1 MSLSLKRHE
10 TLTENRSIK
19 IYVNK
24 IKNRILF
31 ETKIGYKLETI
42 KLSGSRKKDDDK
54 DKDGGNFLK
63 LDSVEVILVHC
74 NLVENDYQHTS
85 KALFT
90 FALNKRFFEVIN
102 IWPHSLTM
110 MNTVNTEFSF
120 AEVWFTNKT
129 TNSLEIEDDANL
141 TLINA

>member
-102 IWPHSLTM
+102 I
-110 MNTVNTEFSF
+110 
-120 AEVWFTNKT
+120 
-129 TNSLEIEDDANL
+129 
-141 TLINA
+141 

>member
-63 LDSVEVILVHC
+63 
-74 NLVENDYQHTS
+74 
-85 KALFT
+85 FT
-90 FALNKRFFEVIN
+90 L
-102 IWPHSLTM
+102 S
-110 MNTVNTEFSF
+110 
-120 AEVWFTNKT
+120 
-129 TNSLEIEDDANL
+129 IE
-141 TLINA
+141 

>member
-102 IWPHSLTM
+102 IWSHSLTM

-141 TLINA
+141 TLING